1 MRDEENVPVSSLI
14 PHPSSFI
21 PEFMEPEIARRC
33 PKCGASVRGS
43 AFFCPQC
50 GTPVKA
56 AAAGAVHSATEGVE
70 KSDHRQTDGGGSSA
84 IAAAAPPASPEMSSG
99 VESSK
104 EVFTPE
110 AQGEAHA
117 PLSVTAPRVEEAERH
132 WKRHRISSAREAVG
146 EKIAPRMEK
155 LRQASNVMLDEAAY
169 DPSLRF
175 VLVAVVILV
184 LTLLLFILHGLI
196 G

>member
-1 MRDEENVPVSSLI
+1 
-14 PHPSSFI
+14 
-21 PEFMEPEIARRC
+21 MEPEIARRC
-33 PKCGASVRGS
+33 PKCGASVRSG

-56 AAAGAVHSATEGVE
+56 RTGAGNSTAERVENPAPRPTEVGGDSAMAAQSNSPEVASGAVPLQETFDPQMQ
-70 KSDHRQTDGGGSSA
+70 KTF
-84 IAAAAPPASPEMSSG
+84 SPEI
-99 VESSK
+99 
-104 EVFTPE
+104 
-110 AQGEAHA
+110 ANEAHA
-117 PLSVTAPRVEEAERH
+117 PSSVPPVVAPATPTPPPPPVVEAERDSR
-132 WKRHRISSAREAVG
+132 RHRISSAREAVG

-175 VLVAVVILV
+175 VLVAVALLA
-184 LTLLLFILHGLI
+184 LTVLLFILHGLI